1 MKKLYKSNNRMIC
14 GVCAGVADYFGIDP
28 TIVRVIWALLAF
40 FYGTSIL
47 LYVIMALVVPEQPAG
62 GGVIDVVTVP
72 ETEAMLLPQLGVIP
86 LQLLSYYTALERG
99 CDIDKPRNLAKS
111 VTVE

>member
-1 MKKLYKSNNRMIC
+1 MQPVRQ
-14 GVCAGVADYFGIDP
+14 GVVHEQRHRQCRPPVDGHIFAPADAGIAV
-28 TIVRVIWALLAF
+28 VRALRR
-40 FYGTSIL
+40 
-47 LYVIMALVVPEQPAG
+47 V
-62 GGVIDVVTVP
+62 
-72 ETEAMLLPQLGVIP
+72 